1 MSFLAEASLFI
12 FVGLFALI
20 TVGLL
25 GAMAFA
31 LNKLVKLLDTV
42 VGKIDPVIAKAT
54 DTIETVQR
62 VTANIGEKAD
72 HILTKGEALT
82 DDVTGRVERTAG
94 TVQKSVTEPLIK
106 ISSLITGISKGIS
119 VYAGS
124 SNGSSKQRV
133 KVPSGRPAEDRA
145 KIYEEDGADKK

>member
-1 MSFLAEASLFI
+1 MSIAATTSLFI

-42 VGKIDPVIAKAT
+42 VGKIDPVIIKAT

-62 VTANIGEKAD
+62 VTTNVGEKAD
-72 HILTKGEALT
+72 QILTKGEALT
-82 DDVTGRVERTAG
+82 DNVTDRVEKTADV
-94 TVQKSVTEPLIK
+94 VQKSVTGPLISL
-106 ISSLITGISKGIS
+106 SSLITGVSKGFS
-119 VYAGS
+119 VYSHS
-124 SNGSSKQRV
+124 SNGSSK
-133 KVPSGRPAEDRA
+133 ERA
-145 KIYEEDGADKK
+145 KVYPEGTAKK

>member
-1 MSFLAEASLFI
+1 MSIAATTSLFI

-42 VGKIDPVIAKAT
+42 VNKIDPVIAKAT

-62 VTANIGEKAD
+62 VTTNVGEKAD
-72 HILTKGEALT
+72 QILTKGEALT
-82 DDVTGRVERTAG
+82 DNVTDRVEKTADV
-94 TVQKSVTEPLIK
+94 VQKSVTGPLISL
-106 ISSLITGISKGIS
+106 SSLITGVSKGFS
-119 VYAGS
+119 VYTHS
-124 SNGSSKQRV
+124 SNGSSKL
-133 KVPSGRPAEDRA
+133 RA
-145 KIYEEDGADKK
+145 KVYPDESTKKK